1 MMTKNRFG
9 NKQDSFDSKDKIE
22 PFRLSVITNGK
33 QMQTLASN

>member
-1 MMTKNRFG
+1 MTKNRFG

>member
-1 MMTKNRFG
+1 MMTKDRFG

-33 QMQTLASN
+33 TNADTCK